1 MFSLISSVNVQYSVK
16 FLVFRQF
23 NLWLFMQI
31 NLSDVL
37 KIISLLFSA
46 KISAQKTNLIIK
58 SFHKDGNVHKN

>member
-1 MFSLISSVNVQYSVK
+1 
-16 FLVFRQF
+16 
-23 NLWLFMQI
+23 MQI